1 MTAKPI
7 KNVAVVDIGKTHAKV
22 IILNATTGAETS
34 SRKIVNSVLSDAP
47 YPHYDIDALW
57 GFILRVLAEFANEP
71 GYQAISITTH
81 GASAVLLDGDGEL
94 ALPVLDYEHAYPQS
108 IRDAYAALRPPFEE
122 TFSPALSAGLNLGA
136 QLHYQKTVFPTQ
148 FGRVATVLTYPQYWA
163 YLLTGVK
170 ASEVTS
176 LGCHTDLW
184 HPAANTFSS
193 LPETLGIT
201 DTFPPIRSA
210 FDALGPVLPEIAKK
224 IGLPDPVPV
233 YCGLHDSNAS
243 LLPHLIARK
252 GPFSVVSTGTW
263 IVCFGAGGT
272 LDNLDPLRDT
282 LVNVDAYGHPVPSAR
297 FMGGREFERLT
308 AGRNTPTQAEC
319 VDAVSRVLADQI
331 LLLPSIV
338 EGSGPY
344 PDRQGRWITEPRD
357 DAERYVAA
365 SFYAA
370 MMTASCLGL
379 IGRSSTVIVEG
390 PFSGNEHYTQGLA
403 SITGAQVFVTNANSP
418 SGTALGAALLAIAT
432 APQQSYRLIE
442 PRHDMSHYHQTW
454 LEILGEVKAVRQT
467 AG

>member
-7 KNVAVVDIGKTHAKV
+7 ENVAVIDIGKTHAKI
-22 IILNATTGAETS
+22 IILNAATGAETT
-34 SRKIVNSVLSDAP
+34 SRKIVNSVLKDAP
-47 YPHYDIDALW
+47 YPHYDIDSLW
-57 GFILRVLAEFANEP
+57 AFILHTLAEFTKDP

-81 GASAVLLDGDGEL
+81 GASAVLLDEEGDL
-94 ALPVLDYEHAYPQS
+94 ALPVLDYEHTYPQS

-136 QLHYQKTVFPTQ
+136 QLHYQKTTFPSE
-148 FGRVATVLTYPQYWA
+148 FARVATVLTYPQYWA

-184 HPAANTFSS
+184 RPAANTFSS
-193 LPETLGIT
+193 LPETLGIA

-210 FDALGPVLPEIAKK
+210 FDALGPVLPEIAEK
-224 IGLPDPVPV
+224 IGLPHPVPV

-252 GPFSVVSTGTW
+252 SPFSVVSTGTW
-263 IVCFGAGGT
+263 IVSFGVGGT
-272 LDNLDPLRDT
+272 MDKLDPSRDT
-282 LVNVDAYGHPVPSAR
+282 LVNVDAYGDPVPSAR

-319 VDAVSRVLADQI
+319 VDAILRVLADQI
-331 LLLPSIV
+331 LLLPSVV

-344 PDRQGRWITEPRD
+344 PDRQGGWITEPRD
-357 DAERYVAA
+357 EAERYVAA

-370 MMTASCLGL
+370 MMTATCLGL
-379 IGRSSTVIVEG
+379 IGQSGTIIVEG
-390 PFSGNEHYTQGLA
+390 PFSANENYTQALA
-403 SITGAQVFVTNANSP
+403 SITGAEVFVTNANSP
-418 SGTALGAALLAIAT
+418 SGTALGAALLAVKK
-432 APQQSYRLIE
+432 APQQSYRLIK

-454 LEILGEVKAVRQT
+454 LDSLGKTKALT
-467 AG
+467 